1 MKRTLSKSEVVEEIF
16 NSVTH
21 GLGAIAATVGLVLG
35 VVLLTTNISYKIGF
49 IVYCSSLVL
58 LMLMSCLYHA
68 LKFTKAKKVFKVI
81 DHGSIFLLIAGSFTP
96 YIIVFYGGLP
106 QIMLLLAV
114 WMLAATG
121 IVLKATIFIPK
132 RMNISGT
139 LLYIGFGWLALFF
152 IPKIHNLSAT
162 VIWLTVIGG
171 LLYTLGTAFYASKR
185 PFVHVG
191 WHLFVV
197 AAACS
202 HFLAIVKLL

>member
-1 MKRTLSKSEVVEEIF
+1 MKRALSKSEVVEEIF

-35 VVLLTTNISYKIGF
+35 VVLLTTSISYKIGF

-96 YIIVFYGGLP
+96 YIIVFYSGLP
-106 QIMLLLAV
+106 QIMLLIAV
-114 WMLAATG
+114 WMLAVAG

-139 LLYIGFGWLALFF
+139 LLYIVFGWLALFF

-171 LLYTLGTAFYASKR
+171 LLYTLGTVFYASKR

-202 HFLAIVKLL
+202 HFLAIVKLF

>member
-1 MKRTLSKSEVVEEIF
+1 VKRALSKSEVVEEIF

-35 VVLLTTNISYKIGF
+35 VVLLTTSISYKIGF

-68 LKFTKAKKVFKVI
+68 LKFTKAKKVFK
-81 DHGSIFLLIAGSFTP
+81 D
-96 YIIVFYGGLP
+96 IIVFYNGLP
-106 QIMLLLAV
+106 QIMLLIAV

-121 IVLKATIFIPK
+121 IALKATIFIPK

-139 LLYIGFGWLALFF
+139 LLYIVFGWLALFF

-171 LLYTLGTAFYASKR
+171 LLYTLGTVFYASKR

-202 HFLAIVKLL
+202 HFLAIVKLF